1 MKSFDR
7 HIQNATSYK
16 QNFSCIGI
24 RFDFNLI
31 DNTDIEI

>member
-16 QNFSCIGI
+16 QKFVCNGTEIY
-24 RFDFNLI
+24 FNLI
-31 DNTDIEI
+31 CDIDIVR